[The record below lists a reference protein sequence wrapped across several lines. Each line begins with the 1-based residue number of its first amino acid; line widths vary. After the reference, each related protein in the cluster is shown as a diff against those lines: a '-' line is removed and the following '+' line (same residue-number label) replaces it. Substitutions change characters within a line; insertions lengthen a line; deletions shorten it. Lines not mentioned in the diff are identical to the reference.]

1 MSHVDEG
8 MLHAYLD
15 GELPAPERAALEIHI
30 AQCATCSAR
39 LTEERSLIE
48 RASAV
53 LSAARPSERPAPRR
67 RGRRILG
74 ARLPFAWAATVVLA
88 LGIGYYLHAPK
99 SPFVP
104 APEPQTVA
112 MTRDRPATTSVP
124 ASKKPEARQLQHR
137 RDVRPVRSREDA
149 ATADKARITDSTIA
163 FVTQPLATGA
173 VAAQSS
179 NQLRGAGAPS
189 ALRVDEAIVR
199 ADSSLAG
206 LRGRL
211 VSSEWT
217 IISRGSARTLLGTDP
232 VGIPGLAARDIKRSP
247 TDAATIVVEQ
257 QLDSRTV
264 IQLFQRPANVDGV
277 EREFAMRSNELARYV
292 GRLRV
297 EITGPLTS
305 DSLNRL
311 LEQVQPL
318 P

>member
-1 MSHVDEG
+1 M
-8 MLHAYLD
+8 
-15 GELPAPERAALEIHI
+15 
-30 AQCATCSAR
+30 
-39 LTEERSLIE
+39 
-48 RASAV
+48 
-53 LSAARPSERPAPRR
+53 
-67 RGRRILG
+67 
-74 ARLPFAWAATVVLA
+74 
-88 LGIGYYLHAPK
+88 
-99 SPFVP
+99 
-104 APEPQTVA
+104 
-112 MTRDRPATTSVP
+112 
-124 ASKKPEARQLQHR
+124 
-137 RDVRPVRSREDA
+137 
-149 ATADKARITDSTIA
+149 TADKPRATDSTIA

-179 NQLRGAGAPS
+179 NQLRGAAAPS

-247 TDAATIVVEQ
+247 TDATTIVVEQ

-264 IQLFQRPANVDGV
+264 IQLFQRPANVGGV
-277 EREFAMRSNELARYV
+277 EREFARRSNERARYV

-297 EITGPLTS
+297 EITGPLTP

>member
-1 MSHVDEG
+1 M
-8 MLHAYLD
+8 
-15 GELPAPERAALEIHI
+15 
-30 AQCATCSAR
+30 
-39 LTEERSLIE
+39 
-48 RASAV
+48 
-53 LSAARPSERPAPRR
+53 
-67 RGRRILG
+67 
-74 ARLPFAWAATVVLA
+74 
-88 LGIGYYLHAPK
+88 
-99 SPFVP
+99 
-104 APEPQTVA
+104 
-112 MTRDRPATTSVP
+112 
-124 ASKKPEARQLQHR
+124 
-137 RDVRPVRSREDA
+137 
-149 ATADKARITDSTIA
+149 
-163 FVTQPLATGA
+163 
-173 VAAQSS
+173 
-179 NQLRGAGAPS
+179 
-189 ALRVDEAIVR
+189 R

-297 EITGPLTS
+297 EITGPLTP